1 MDFAVLCAQIRDQQ
15 VGLVV
20 LATMVEVLATMVG
33 LAVLA
38 IIADQLALPVIVA
51 TGSVLA
57 LSGNDQL
64 TESI

>member
-1 MDFAVLCAQIRDQQ
+1 VII

-20 LATMVEVLATMVG
+20 LAIMVEVPATMVG
-33 LAVLA
+33 LVVLA

-51 TGSVLA
+51 TSSVLA

>member
-1 MDFAVLCAQIRDQQ
+1 VIPT
-15 VGLVV
+15 
-20 LATMVEVLATMVG
+20 LASDLP
-33 LAVLA
+33 LA